1 MQIKPN
7 KMNTLLKWGLSAS
20 IAFFLLLPAAV
31 SAQEIKTNFVEE
43 NVPAYSLPEVLR
55 LENGR
60 KVRNRRVWEKKRR
73 AEVLEVLSQEM
84 YGHVPARPE
93 GLHFETRSVDT
104 VYAGLGL
111 RKVVRIFLDAAGE
124 HWFDALVHVP
134 RGFEGPVPFFAGL
147 NFKGNDATLD
157 ERSSAAW
164 PYEMI
169 LGSGWG
175 VITVWRDSVEPD
187 GNAFVPPTEEG
198 VICGDGGVRTWYNLS
213 GDWGAISAWAWGLS
227 RMLDY
232 LETEPDADASR
243 VVVMGHSRLGK
254 TALWAGANDARFA
267 GVISNCSGCC
277 GAAISRRVFGENFAS
292 IDKVFPHWFTREF
305 DKYAGRE
312 ADFPADQHWLAAL
325 AAPRPLYIVSA
336 SKDGWADPKGEWAC
350 AVAVAPVYRLYRKPG
365 LVSNRFDA
373 AIWPEPD
380 CPVSDGTVAY
390 HMHDGKHS
398 INAFDWAQYLRFF
411 SRHLNQ

>member
-1 MQIKPN
+1 
-7 KMNTLLKWGLSAS
+7 MNTLLKWGLRAS

-111 RKVVRIFLDAAGE
+111 RKVVRIYLDAAGE

-169 LGSGWG
+169 LGAGWG
-175 VITVWRDSVEPD
+175 VITAWRDSVEPD

-336 SKDGWADPKGEWAC
+336 TKDGWADPKGEWTC
-350 AVAVAPVYRLYRKPG
+350 AAAVAPVYKLYRKKG
-365 LVSNRFDA
+365 LASRRFDA
-373 AIWPEPD
+373 SMMPDPD
-380 CPVSDGTVAY
+380 CPISDGSVAY
-390 HMHDGKHS
+390 HLHEGKHG
-398 INAFDWAQYLRFF
+398 ITAFEWAQYLRFF
-411 SRHLNQ
+411 SKNL